1 MSAQPKPDMTADEFL
16 AWAEGQLGRF
26 ELHRGT
32 VFAMAPERAGH
43 ARVKL
48 GAARALQTAIAGGEC
63 GCWVL
68 PDGMT
73 VRIDARV
80 VYEPDAL
87 VYCGEQISDDAIEVA
102 EPVIVVEVLSPST
115 RQIDISAKLIDYFKV
130 PSIQHYLIIDPSSP
144 PIIHHQRG
152 PDGLILTRIVA
163 GDAALLLDPPGLS
176 LDVGSIFAPA

>member
-1 MSAQPKPDMTADEFL
+1 MSAQPKPVMTADEFL
-16 AWAEGQLGRF
+16 AWAEGQPGRY
-26 ELHRGT
+26 ELHRGN
-32 VFAMAPERAGH
+32 VVAMALERAGH

-48 GAARALQTAIAGGEC
+48 AVARALQNAIAAGTC

-73 VRIDARV
+73 VRVDARV

-115 RQIDISAKLIDYFKV
+115 RHIDVAAKLIDYFKV
-130 PSIQHYLIIDPSSP
+130 PSVQHYLMIDPSTQ

-152 PDGLILTRIVA
+152 PNGLILNRIVA
-163 GDAALLLDPPGLS
+163 GDAALLLDPPGLT
-176 LDVGSIFAPA
+176 LDIGSIFASA